1 MNTSKILRCR
11 WLTAVGLLVLLG
23 RWPGSAAGG
32 ESKGEGPQPPAFR
45 TTLVTRG
52 DLLVTI
58 SATGTL
64 EPEEVVDVGAQVAGR
79 IERLGPDPRG
89 KTDPRYRDKSIDFCS
104 PVDEGSVLAQID
116 PAVYAAQVD
125 AARAGCRRVEAE
137 AAQVRARL
145 ELAEAQWRRAQE
157 AAKAKVMSTAEFDAA
172 KAECEAARASLAVA
186 EASLAQSKAALS
198 LADLNLGYTTIRSPI
213 KGVIIDRRVNVGQTV
228 VASLNAPS
236 LFLIA
241 KDLKKMQ
248 VWAAVNE
255 ADISQIRAGEPA
267 QFTVDA
273 FPGNVFQGKVEQVR
287 LNAQMTKNV
296 VTYTVVVTTDNPGG
310 KLLPYLTAN
319 VRFEVDRRKEVLL
332 VPNAALR
339 WRPLPQWIAP
349 DAGEKT
355 SPGQKRGR
363 LWVRDGKFVRPI
375 DVQVGPSDGR
385 LTEVGGSEVK
395 EGLEVVVGGDVAAA
409 QSGQTSKT
417 ALQKALESMGTNTL
431 LVLPGAP
438 SSGGV
443 TFGSGAES
451 TLTPQDAE
459 EIARQCPAV
468 GGVAPIVRARS
479 QVVYGDRNW
488 VPMSVQG
495 TTPDFLA
502 VRDWDIDA
510 GRVFFERDVR
520 NAAKVCVLGQTV
532 ARELL
537 QDRSPVGEEVRIQ
550 GVSFRVVGVLSR
562 KGANVMGMDQDDIV
576 LAPWT
581 TIKHCLSGGTP
592 TGASKAAGARDSSDN
607 IKTLGD
613 VYPGS
618 QPLYAPPSAPQA
630 ADARQ
635 PVRLATVDQIL
646 VKAASTKEIPQAI
659 EQIQELLRKRHRIG
673 PGQSDDF
680 SIRDMTALSKAV
692 IPPGAR

>member
-1 MNTSKILRCR
+1 MNTSKTLQCR
-11 WLTAVGLLVLLG
+11 WLSAMCLLVLLSQ
-23 RWPGSAAGG
+23 WPAGATGG
-32 ESKGEGPQPPAFR
+32 ESKGEGPQTPAFR
-45 TTLVTRG
+45 TALVTRG

-89 KTDPRYRDKSIDFCS
+89 KTDPRYKDKSIDYCS
-104 PVDEGSVLAQID
+104 PVEEDSVLAQID
-116 PAVYAAQVD
+116 PAVYAAQVE
-125 AARAGCRRVEAE
+125 AAQAGCRRGEAE
-137 AAQVRARL
+137 LAQAKAKL

-157 AAKAKVMSTAEFDAA
+157 ASKAKIMSTAEFDAA
-172 KAECEAARASLAVA
+172 KAEREAARASLAVA
-186 EASLAQSKAALS
+186 EASLAQSKAALNV
-198 LADLNLGYTTIRSPI
+198 ADLNFGYTTIRSPI
-213 KGVIIDRRVNVGQTV
+213 KGVVIDRRVNVGQTV

-248 VWAAVNE
+248 VWASVNE
-255 ADISQIRAGEPA
+255 AAIGQIRAGQPA

-273 FPGNVFQGKVEQVR
+273 FPGKVFQGKVEQVR
-287 LNAQMTKNV
+287 LNATMTQNV
-296 VTYTVVVTTDNPGG
+296 VTYTVVVTAQNPDG

-319 VRFEVDRRKEVLL
+319 VQFEVDRRKDVLR

-339 WRPLPQWIAP
+339 WRPLPEWIAP
-349 DAGEKT
+349 DTAKKT
-355 SPGQKRGR
+355 PRSQERSR
-363 LWVRDGKFVRPI
+363 LWVRDGKFVRPM
-375 DVQVGPSDGR
+375 DVQVGASDGR
-385 LTEVGGSEVK
+385 LTEVSGSEVK
-395 EGLEVVVGGDVAAA
+395 EGLEVVVGGDVAAV

-417 ALQKALESMGTNTL
+417 ALQKALDSMGTNTL

-443 TFGSGAES
+443 TFGAGAPS

-468 GGVAPIVRARS
+468 SDVAPIVRVRG
-479 QVVYGDRNW
+479 QVIYGDRNW

-537 QDRSPVGEEVRIQ
+537 QDRSPVGEDVRIH

-581 TIKHCLSGGTP
+581 TIKYRLSSGTP
-592 TGASKAAGARDSSDN
+592 TDTPQPARL
-607 IKTLGD
+607 T
-613 VYPGS
+613 
-618 QPLYAPPSAPQA
+618 
-630 ADARQ
+630 
-635 PVRLATVDQIL
+635 TVDQIL
-646 VKAASTKEIPQAI
+646 VKAASTKEIPQAV
-659 EQIQELLRKRHRIG
+659 EQIQELLRARHHIA
-673 PGQSDDF
+673 PGASDDF
-680 SIRDMTALSKAV
+680 NIRDMTALGKAV